1 MATSSQAPGPGK
13 AVFGPFEFVSSSLDL
28 RKHGT
33 SVRLRGQPAHILA
46 ALLARPG
53 AVVTREELQGLL
65 WQGSIFV
72 DFEQGLNTAVN
83 KLRQTLGDSADAPR
97 YVETLPGIGYRFI
110 APVHSGG
117 SRPVLEMPLPPASSA
132 PRVGSVR
139 NRTRLGLAI
148 ALVMVAA
155 AGSTIFLLT
164 RTASPAASQSAVRFQ
179 IPVPPELSLSGSET
193 FSLSPDGNTVVYLA
207 RTSAGGS
214 GLWSQPLNQLSPRL
228 IPGTEMATDSPVFWS
243 PDSKLVAFYA
253 RETLS
258 AVDLKSGTVREICRV
273 PSAVLGGAWHK
284 SGEIIF
290 GTETNGIMRV
300 RAEGGQAVPVTV
312 RSPGDVVHAWPSLLP
327 DGKHFIYSRLTT
339 DAAAAGIFLRSLDAR
354 PGDPDLKRLVAT
366 RVSAQ
371 MLNPKGGGVLLFQ
384 RENTLWAQQFDL
396 GRLELKGEPAI
407 VVASVG
413 HTRAY
418 GFFSASE
425 NGRLVYRDSQSEL
438 GQFFWFSREGRK
450 EAAVGAPHYLDGV
463 PALSPDDSRFAI
475 SKFDGH
481 SSIWVHDL
489 ARETEQKMTS
499 DASLN
504 VSPVWA
510 RDGKRLFFSSGRSG
524 IYDLYSVGAGD
535 SQPERRE
542 YSSGENKFPSDTT
555 PDGRFLVYQA
565 RTAKQNSDIWLLP
578 LSGAGKSEP
587 VPLVKTAADEHSAVI
602 SADGNWFA
610 FVSDE
615 TGASEVYAGPFP
627 PAPGADQKI
636 LISRGGGTMPH
647 WRKDGKELYFRS
659 PQGKLMTVDIRT
671 NAELHA
677 GAQRELFHL
686 SGQRWAAAADG
697 SRFLVNDPV
706 LKTVPPFVAVLD
718 WAAEWRR

>member
-1 MATSSQAPGPGK
+1 MR
-13 AVFGPFEFVSSSLDL
+13 SSLDL

-33 SVRLRGQPAHILA
+33 SIRLRGQPAQILA
-46 ALLARPG
+46 ALLSRPA
-53 AVVTREELQGLL
+53 AVVTREELQRLL
-65 WQGSIFV
+65 WENTTFG
-72 DFEQGLNTAVN
+72 DFDQGLNAAVN
-83 KLRQTLGDSADAPR
+83 KLRQTLGDSADDPR
-97 YVETLPGIGYRFI
+97 YIETVPGLGYRFI
-110 APVHSGG
+110 APLHSGT
-117 SRPVLEMPLPPASSA
+117 SRPVLEMPVPVETTPARS
-132 PRVGSVR
+132 RL
-139 NRTRLGLAI
+139 NRTLLGVGM
-148 ALVMVAA
+148 ALVLVV
-155 AGSTIFLLT
+155 STISAVVFLRRT
-164 RTASPAASQSAVRFQ
+164 SPPTASRSAVRFQ
-179 IPVPPELSLSGSET
+179 IPVPPDLSLSGSET

-207 RTSAGGS
+207 RISAGGS

-243 PDSKLVAFYA
+243 PDSKVVAFYS
-253 RETLS
+253 REKLN
-258 AVDLKSGTVREICRV
+258 AVDLKSGAVREVCRI
-273 PSAVLGGAWHK
+273 PSAVLGGSWNE

-312 RSPGDVVHAWPSLLP
+312 RGPGDVAHVWPSLLP

-339 DAAAAGIFLRSLDAR
+339 DVAVAGIFLRSLQAK
-354 PGDPDLKRLVAT
+354 PGDPDIKRLVAT

-371 MLNPKGGGVLLFQ
+371 MLNLEGGGVLLFQ

-396 GRLELKGEPAI
+396 RRLELKGEPAI

-418 GFFSASE
+418 GFFSASG

-438 GQFFWFSREGRK
+438 GQFFWFNREGRK
-450 EAAVGAPHYLDGV
+450 QAAVGTPHYLDGV
-463 PALSPDDSRFAI
+463 PALSPDGSRFAI
-475 SKFDGH
+475 SKFEGH

-510 RDGKRLFFSSGRSG
+510 SDGKRIFFSSGRSG
-524 IYDLYSVGAGD
+524 LYDLYSIGAGD
-535 SQPERRE
+535 TQPERRE

-578 LSGAGKSEP
+578 LHAAGKSEP
-587 VPLVKTAADEHSAVI
+587 VPLVRTLADEHSAVI
-602 SADGNWFA
+602 SADGRWFA

-627 PAPGADQKI
+627 PPPGANQKL

-647 WRKDGKELYFRS
+647 WRRDGKELYFRS
-659 PQGKLMTVDIRT
+659 PQGTLMAVDIRT
-671 NAELHA
+671 TAELHA